1 MPHISP
7 HGKWTKNLTTFRRA
21 AKFPAKEQP
30 VTDTPIDTYSRIA
43 PSRTADEIVNQIEQ
57 LILEGVL
64 RDGERLPSE
73 RDLSGRLDVSR
84 PILREALKELESRGL
99 LISHHGGGTFVGDV
113 IGQIFSEPVIALIAR
128 HPKATLDY
136 LEFRRELEG
145 TTAALAARRA
155 TRFDRDML
163 TGIMEAM
170 RTAHREGSAEDGMK
184 ADIELHNA
192 IGESAHNIV
201 LLHTL
206 RSCYRLLS
214 EGIFL
219 NRAMLFDAPGAGERL
234 LSQHEAIYAAIIAG
248 DADAARE
255 AAHAHIDFIITATR
269 DAERSGEWSRISR
282 MRLAARERPEG
293 PTRAG

>member
-21 AKFPAKEQP
+21 ARFPVEEQP

-170 RTAHREGSAEDGMK
+170 RTAQREGSAEDGMK

-234 LSQHEAIYAAIIAG
+234 LAQHEAIYAAIMAG
-248 DADAARE
+248 DADTARE

-282 MRLAARERPEG
+282 KRLAARERPEG

>member
-1 MPHISP
+1 M
-7 HGKWTKNLTTFRRA
+7 TN
-21 AKFPAKEQP
+21 
-30 VTDTPIDTYSRIA
+30 VPIDTYSRIA
-43 PSRTADEIVNQIEQ
+43 QSRTADEIVNQIEQ

-73 RDLSGRLDVSR
+73 RDLSGRLEVSR
-84 PILREALKELESRGL
+84 PILREALKELEARGL
-99 LISHHGGGTFVGDV
+99 LVSHHGGGTFVGDV

-128 HPKATLDY
+128 HQKATLDY

-145 TTAALAARRA
+145 MTAALAARRA
-155 TRFDRDML
+155 TRFDREML

-170 RTAHREGSAEDGMK
+170 RAAHREGSAEGEMK

-214 EGIFL
+214 EGIFF
-219 NRAMLFDAPGAGERL
+219 NRAVLFDAPGASERL
-234 LSQHEAIYAAIIAG
+234 LAQHEAIYAAIMAG

-255 AAHAHIDFIITATR
+255 AAHAHIDFIVTATL
-269 DAERSGEWSRISR
+269 DAERSGEWSRISSL
-282 MRLAARERPEG
+282 RLKAREKAEG